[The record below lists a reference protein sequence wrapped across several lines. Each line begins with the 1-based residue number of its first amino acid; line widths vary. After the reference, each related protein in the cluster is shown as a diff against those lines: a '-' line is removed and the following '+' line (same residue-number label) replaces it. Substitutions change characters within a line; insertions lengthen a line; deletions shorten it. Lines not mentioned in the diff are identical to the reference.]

1 MKTQLIVRVAAWSCV
16 SCAWCASLPGA
27 TPRQA
32 TVVPVST
39 AQVVPAPAVPSVP
52 PEMPPAMGP
61 VASVAPFRR
70 VVPPS
75 ETAAARY
82 SPLASVFAAAVADSG
97 GEDGAAHVYCTDDP
111 GASAA
116 EGCSPDA
123 CVMES
128 CVADGCAAGGC
139 GDSCRGGCAGAGG
152 GCCSSCKPAFWEH
165 RSGVF
170 GDYLYAQST
179 GADVAY
185 AQPRDGIALLGSV
198 PVGAVGVVSPDYE
211 SAFRAGGTVRLSRC
225 SSLTATY
232 SQFESHA
239 TDAIATTTPNAI
251 HSFLVYPGTVTA
263 FSGSLNAQASYDVDF
278 RLADADYRRV
288 WWATR
293 CTVVNYLFGARF
305 GQLNQDFI
313 ASQIISPGTTSVL
326 TDVEFEGGGA
336 RFGLDGEHRWGQ
348 SGFFWYGRGVTS
360 ILTGRLRAS
369 YLQTNTFSPIQAAT
383 SWQDDRVVPVLEY
396 ELGLGWQTAG
406 GGFRVRTGYF
416 VSAWYNMVTT
426 AEYIQAVQT
435 SNYADVN
442 DTMTFDGLA
451 TRAEIRW

>member
-27 TPRQA
+27 TPKPAKIIPVA
-32 TVVPVST
+32 TVRPVAT
-39 AQVVPAPAVPSVP
+39 PAVPSIP
-52 PEMPPAMGP
+52 PDSSPAMGP

-70 VVPPS
+70 VVPPGDA
-75 ETAAARY
+75 AAARY
-82 SPLASVFAAAVADSG
+82 SPRDSVFAAAVADTS
-97 GEDGAAHVYCTDDP
+97 GEDGAAHVYCTDAP
-111 GASAA
+111 GADA
-116 EGCSPDA
+116 EVNDCSPD
-123 CVMES
+123 
-128 CVADGCAAGGC
+128 GCITDSC
-139 GDSCRGGCAGAGG
+139 GDSCGDSCVGGCGGRCG
-152 GCCSSCKPAFWEH
+152 GCRTSCCPAFWEH
-165 RSGVF
+165 RNGVF
-170 GDYLYAQST
+170 GDYLYAQSS

-198 PVGAVGVVSPDYE
+198 PVGAVGVVSPDYQ
-211 SAFRAGGTVRLSRC
+211 SAFRAGGSVRLSRC
-225 SSLTATY
+225 SSLTGTY

-239 TDAIATTTPNAI
+239 TDAISTTVPNAI

-305 GQLNQDFI
+305 GQLNQDFV

-336 RFGLDGEHRWGQ
+336 RFGLDGEHRWGR

-360 ILTGRLRAS
+360 ILTGRVRAS

-396 ELGLGWQTAG
+396 ELGLGWQTACG
-406 GGFRVRTGYF
+406 RFRVRTGYF
-416 VSAWYNMVTT
+416 VAAWYNMVTT
-426 AEYIQAVQT
+426 AQYIQAVQT
-435 SNYADVN
+435 SNYSDVN

-451 TRAEIRW
+451 TRAEFRW